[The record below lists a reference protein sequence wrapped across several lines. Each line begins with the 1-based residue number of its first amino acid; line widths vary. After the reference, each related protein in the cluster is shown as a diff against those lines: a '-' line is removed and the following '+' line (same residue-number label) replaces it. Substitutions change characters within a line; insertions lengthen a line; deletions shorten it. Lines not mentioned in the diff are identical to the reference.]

1 MTGTASATL
10 SDRTGTEDFAA
21 RNAALAAETE
31 RTIGDLE
38 ADLLNDRTDG
48 LDAEIARVERRRATQ

>member
-1 MTGTASATL
+1 MTGTAAATL
-10 SDRTGTEDFAA
+10 SDRTGTEDSAA
-21 RNAALAAETE
+21 RNAAETE

>member
-1 MTGTASATL
+1 MTGTAAATL

-21 RNAALAAETE
+21 RNAAETE